1 MWGTVLVSAIVG
13 LSTVAVALGGHLIGA
28 RSALNNKKIE
38 VLFARKA
45 DAYKAVLAGVS
56 LALSHFVAHFFKGI
70 NDFCVVL
77 NYLLVCHVASHTPTW
92 TAGRDFA
99 IENGRNAGG

>member
-1 MWGTVLVSAIVG
+1 MWGTVVVSAIVG

-45 DAYKAVLAGVS
+45 DAYKTVLE
-56 LALSHFVAHFFKGI
+56 
-70 NDFCVVL
+70 
-77 NYLLVCHVASHTPTW
+77 
-92 TAGRDFA
+92 TAGEFA
-99 IENGRNAGG
+99 ASLKTLRNIIPFKAPCMLR